1 MVFNTEMTTEEPSNA
16 KRRSG
21 WAGAAGVAVALG
33 FTELFAGASNSVP
46 SAVSAIGT
54 YVIDG
59 SPKWLKTFAI
69 STFGTADKA
78 VLAVS
83 IFVVA
88 LLLGYFLG
96 KASAR
101 KPWPMIT
108 GFVVAGIIGIAAQ
121 MTQPGVNV
129 APAIAATMVAM
140 GAGIATWYGIK
151 QWSDPERMDDAAND
165 VPDIARRRLMLG
177 IAGAATVTVVT
188 ISIGRGKIRGRAEA
202 QRAAITLPEPI
213 ERAIDPSSA
222 EEFDL
227 SGLTPVVVG
236 NSTFYRIDTALVVPT
251 IDPEKWT
258 LTIKG
263 MVDKEIVLTLDDIR
277 SMPLVERYATLSCVS
292 NEVGG
297 RLVGNALWT
306 GVFLRDILEMAG
318 VQPGAEQVV
327 GRSIDGWT
335 SGFPTEFAFD
345 DRDAMLVIGMNRE
358 ILPAKHGFPARLVV
372 PGLYGYVSATK
383 WLTEIELTTWDSFDG
398 YWIPRGW
405 SKEGPIKTQSR
416 IDRPRNRSSV
426 EAGPFT
432 LAGVAWAP
440 TVGVDYVEVQIDG
453 GEWQF
458 AELSE
463 PLSEASWI
471 QWKLDAVLEEGDHI
485 VSVRATD
492 ATGFTQSEIEVRPAP
507 NGAEGWH
514 TIRVSAQVT

>member
-1 MVFNTEMTTEEPSNA
+1 MTTEEPLKA
-16 KRRSG
+16 RRRSG
-21 WAGAAGVAVALG
+21 WAGVAGVAVGLG
-33 FTELFAGASNSVP
+33 FTELFAGLSDDVP
-46 SAVSAIGT
+46 SAISAIGT
-54 YVIDG
+54 YVIDA

-78 VLAVS
+78 VLAIS
-83 IFVVA
+83 IFIVA
-88 LLLGYFLG
+88 LLLGWVLG
-96 KASAR
+96 KVSAK
-101 KPWPMIT
+101 KPWPIIS
-108 GFVVAGIIGIAAQ
+108 GFAIAGVIGIAAQ

-129 APAIAATMVAM
+129 APAIAATVVAM
-140 GAGIATWYGIK
+140 GIGIATWYAIMV
-151 QWSDPERMDDAAND
+151 WSDPERMDASAND

-188 ISIGRGKIRGRAEA
+188 IALGRGKIRGRAEA
-202 QRAAITLPEPI
+202 QRAALVLPEPI
-213 ERAIDPSSA
+213 EIALDPTSLN
-222 EEFDL
+222 EFGL
-227 SGLTPVVVG
+227 AGLTPIVVG
-236 NSTFYRIDTALVVPT
+236 NATFYRIDTALVVPT
-251 IDPEKWT
+251 IDPEEWT

-263 MVDKEIVLTLDDIR
+263 MVDKEIVLSYNDIA

-292 NEVGG
+292 NEVGD

-306 GVFLRDILEMAG
+306 GVFLRDILDMAG
-318 VQPGAEQVV
+318 VQQGADQVV

-358 ILPAKHGFPARLVV
+358 VLPANHGFPARLVV

-383 WLTEIELTTWDSFDG
+383 WITEIELTTWDAFDG

-416 IDRPRNRSSV
+416 IDRPRDRSNV

-440 TVGVDYVEVQIDG
+440 TVGVDFVEVQIDG

-458 AELSE
+458 ADLSE
-463 PLSEASWI
+463 PLSENSWI
-471 QWKLDAVLEEGDHI
+471 QWKLDAVLDEGEHI
-485 VSVRATD
+485 ISVRATD
-492 ATGFTQSEIEVRPAP
+492 ATGFTQSEIEVPPAP

-514 TIRVSAQVT
+514 TIRVNAETV